1 MAQSVNPTRHHRC
14 RMDVADI
21 VIVEKPIMS
30 AHNVLASSDS
40 TYTTKQANAA
50 ASTTAARPLSLPQA
64 SSLLLPPS
72 LSQPSLS
79 LPSPLPPPPI
89 PPPSSLP
96 PPPLSL
102 PPPPLSLP
110 SPPLSLPLQQPFP
123 PPPTS
128 LPPSP
133 LSLPPPPPSSPPL
146 PLSHSLSPP
155 LQAKSTL
162 QLLQDIPSPRESYR
176 AHVSATGSGT
186 SEDPIIT
193 PSDTTSSMFD
203 VDKDEGGIADNSQS
217 VSTLP
222 SIQTE
227 TSDVAH
233 LTPDQAPCRGDDL
246 PASSALLYHDMI
258 PEPPYE
264 YSQRRSSQDTSEGR
278 GLATIDATKS
288 SSATGDAMHVATP
301 IPLSQSTSDLPVPAR
316 MWQPLPAP
324 LDMDADLYLGDDI
337 PVSAAPSKHN
347 RIPMTHDT
355 SPPKQP
361 TFETPQGQDHEA
373 SNHGSEG
380 AKTHILSKG
389 APQSSSRV
397 SPFRSP
403 GPTTRYHTCR
413 QAAHRL
419 VQNDD
424 DDDSDTGNESQE
436 SESHPGRANL
446 HHDKDYCPSDTEVK
460 EMGPE
465 GDDSNNEDQ
474 RSRKRRKVS
483 RSSAR
488 SLCETAPSVERP
500 RWRRPSLR
508 SRPTRST
515 YGGKN
520 ALASGI
526 LSPASSRATSGE
538 TEAMTILA
546 EFEEWPLENASLQC
560 ITENGKTTFQLQFE
574 WTPCARDASSS
585 VQGRVDSL
593 STQRRAKHTQSGP
606 LRASRC
612 ITLRNSSVVR
622 DASMLRVVDVESV
635 QRLFELG
642 P

>member
-1 MAQSVNPTRHHRC
+1 
-14 RMDVADI
+14 
-21 VIVEKPIMS
+21 
-30 AHNVLASSDS
+30 
-40 TYTTKQANAA
+40 
-50 ASTTAARPLSLPQA
+50 
-64 SSLLLPPS
+64 
-72 LSQPSLS
+72 
-79 LPSPLPPPPI
+79 
-89 PPPSSLP
+89 
-96 PPPLSL
+96 
-102 PPPPLSLP
+102 
-110 SPPLSLPLQQPFP
+110 
-123 PPPTS
+123 
-128 LPPSP
+128 
-133 LSLPPPPPSSPPL
+133 
-146 PLSHSLSPP
+146 
-155 LQAKSTL
+155 
-162 QLLQDIPSPRESYR
+162 
-176 AHVSATGSGT
+176 
-186 SEDPIIT
+186 
-193 PSDTTSSMFD
+193 
-203 VDKDEGGIADNSQS
+203 
-217 VSTLP
+217 
-222 SIQTE
+222 
-227 TSDVAH
+227 
-233 LTPDQAPCRGDDL
+233 
-246 PASSALLYHDMI
+246 
-258 PEPPYE
+258 
-264 YSQRRSSQDTSEGR
+264 
-278 GLATIDATKS
+278 
-288 SSATGDAMHVATP
+288 
-301 IPLSQSTSDLPVPAR
+301 
-316 MWQPLPAP
+316 
-324 LDMDADLYLGDDI
+324 MDADLYLGDDI

-424 DDDSDTGNESQE
+424 NDDSDTGNESQE

-574 WTPCARDASSS
+574 WTPCARHASSS

-593 STQRRAKHTQSGP
+593 STQRRGKAKRPSAP
-606 LRASRC
+606 RAKYTSQEDDLLIQLKEKR
-612 ITLRNSSVVR
+612 
-622 DASMLRVVDVESV
+622 
-635 QRLFELG
+635 
-642 P
+642 